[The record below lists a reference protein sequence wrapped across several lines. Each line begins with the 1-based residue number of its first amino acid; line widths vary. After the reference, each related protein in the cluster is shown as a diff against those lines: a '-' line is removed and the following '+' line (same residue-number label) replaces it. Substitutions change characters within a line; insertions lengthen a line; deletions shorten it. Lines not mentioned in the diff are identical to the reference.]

1 MLLVTW
7 LKSYTNEGKFIAL
20 KSLAFLKFR
29 GVIIILISPQ
39 PPPIVFLVSNY
50 LSRIFHIP
58 FQ

>member
-29 GVIIILISPQ
+29 GVIIYFDLPSATP
-39 PPPIVFLVSNY
+39 
-50 LSRIFHIP
+50 LSFS
-58 FQ
+58 